1 MCEKRHFLKL
11 LNVPVC
17 CSCSFYK
24 QREYFITGGGDGQV
38 KVTAACNNTVIA
50 VFLLFHGSE
59 IFFYIV
65 WIFFISFDMYFL
77 YRVEIV

>member
-38 KVTAACNNTVIA
+38 KVTAACNYTVIA

-59 IFFYIV
+59 YFFYVV

-77 YRVEIV
+77 NRVEIV

>member
-59 IFFYIV
+59 IFFDIV
-65 WIFFISFDMYFL
+65 WIFFYQL
-77 YRVEIV
+77 